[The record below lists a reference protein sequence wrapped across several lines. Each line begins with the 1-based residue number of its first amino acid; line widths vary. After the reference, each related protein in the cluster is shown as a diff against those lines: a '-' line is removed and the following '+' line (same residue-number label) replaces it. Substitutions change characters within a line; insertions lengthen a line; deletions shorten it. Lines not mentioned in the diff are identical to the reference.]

1 DAEVVLVRVG
11 DDEEE
16 RLGWWD
22 WLGVGH
28 PSSIPYLFPM
38 IKDVIIG
45 NTMGRVNRSLGI
57 ILRYRLY
64 SDITA

>member
-38 IKDVIIG
+38 IKDVIKRKWLGVWSIETFSL
-45 NTMGRVNRSLGI
+45 NTYISL
-57 ILRYRLY
+57 
-64 SDITA
+64 TFE